1 MGEWLEHHLE
11 GESFFRWESRLGY
24 KGGLL
29 FAGSFDDGRRQRTRA
44 VVAMS
49 VRRVVRET
57 KVSGDLM
64 TEAIGCRPMEE
75 QREMMMIK
83 ASHEVK

>member
-1 MGEWLEHHLE
+1 
-11 GESFFRWESRLGY
+11 
-24 KGGLL
+24 
-29 FAGSFDDGRRQRTRA
+29 
-44 VVAMS
+44 MS

-83 ASHEVK
+83 ASHKVK

>member
-1 MGEWLEHHLE
+1 
-11 GESFFRWESRLGY
+11 
-24 KGGLL
+24 
-29 FAGSFDDGRRQRTRA
+29 
-44 VVAMS
+44 MS
-49 VRRVVRET
+49 VRRVVLAT